1 MDSVISPIRNEHAI
15 HAHRFLFRTGLSL
28 VNVFAWIFIFEYFYF
43 LSGNMT
49 RAFASSTIL
58 YALAQIVI
66 IVATPISAA
75 HLRRGTKHSLI
86 WGVVFASGAFTF
98 LGGTLAGYF
107 NDPPAWGIVAFAVL
121 YGAYRALYWV
131 PYQLTFA
138 DMKTHFHMRAYLEVL
153 VALMPL
159 FAGFTLVSIPFG
171 RLHILF
177 GAIAFMILSIFPAL
191 FLNDTRER
199 FSWSTSYTFSQL
211 WRRKNHGIVL
221 QSLLEGFQG
230 ATLFLIWPLS
240 IFLILERSYLG
251 LGLVF
256 SLTLLFVLLFRR
268 VYVWLI
274 NAFNLRDSVT
284 VHVIIAMSGWVARF
298 TAGAPIGLIV
308 ADVYAHT
315 TAPRHGA
322 HTDSVS
328 FEQTSDGGTFLDEYT
343 ALKEIA
349 LATGRIMFCMI
360 IFFLTLAFTLP
371 IVLAIA
377 LGIAGIASGLSVAI
391 ARRAANPTY

>member
-1 MDSVISPIRNEHAI
+1 MGNDHAI
-15 HAHRFLFRTGLSL
+15 HAHRFLFRAGLSL
-28 VNVFAWIFIFEYFYF
+28 ANVFAWIFIFEYFYF

-49 RAFASSTIL
+49 HAFASGAIL

-66 IVATPISAA
+66 IAATPISAA
-75 HLRRGTKHSLI
+75 HLKRGTKHSLI

-107 NDPPAWGIVAFAVL
+107 NDPPAWGIVAFAIL

-138 DMKTHFHMRAYLEVL
+138 DIKTHLHMRAYLEVL

-159 FAGFTLVSIPFG
+159 FAGLTLISVQFG

-177 GAIAFMILSIFPAL
+177 GAAALIMLSIFPAL
-191 FLNDTRER
+191 FLNDTREH

-230 ATLFLIWPLS
+230 AVLFLIWPLA
-240 IFLILERSYLG
+240 IFLILEWSYLG

-256 SLTLLFVLLFRR
+256 SLTLLFMLLFRR

-274 NAFNLRDSVT
+274 NAFNLRDSST

-298 TAGAPIGLIV
+298 AAGTSIGIII

-315 TAPRHGA
+315 TMSRHGA
-322 HTDSVS
+322 HTDPFS
-328 FEQTSDGGTFLDEYT
+328 FEQAGDRGAFLDEYT
-343 ALKEIA
+343 VLKEMG
-349 LATGRIMFCMI
+349 LATGRMMLCVV
-360 IFFLTLAFTLP
+360 IFFLALAFTLP
-371 IVLAIA
+371 IVLGIA
-377 LGIAGIASGLSVAI
+377 LGIAGIASGLSVMV
-391 ARRAANPTY
+391 ARRATNSTY